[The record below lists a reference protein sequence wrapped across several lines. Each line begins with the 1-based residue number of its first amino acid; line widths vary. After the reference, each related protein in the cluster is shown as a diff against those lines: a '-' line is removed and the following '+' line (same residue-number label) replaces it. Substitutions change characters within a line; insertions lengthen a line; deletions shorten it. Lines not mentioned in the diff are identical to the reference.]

1 MKGFFRNFTGALY
14 DFNTLNFKSRRAVI
28 DITRSIQF
36 KDIGDVVRYD
46 KYYIT
51 DKETPDNLAYKL
63 YGDATKH
70 WIFYL
75 LNPNLKEGWPY
86 SDQEI
91 ERFIENKYGSYS
103 FLAFANEDVYSI
115 DFTGVDAS
123 SVEFYL
129 DPNSEPLDISL
140 YQFDYSRRAFI
151 ISQKPD
157 DTEWMT
163 SLETIYI
170 QLPNISNKISLMVNS
185 NNCRYLMKNA
195 IHSYS
200 SKSYR
205 DALENEDTSLNAIT
219 FEEYEIQINERKKF
233 IRVLN
238 TNDAEKVSQQYF
250 DILNNG

>member
-14 DFNTLNFKSRRAVI
+14 DFNTIDYKSRRAVV

-51 DKETPDNLAYKL
+51 SGETADNIAYKL

-70 WIFYL
+70 WILYL
-75 LNPNLKEGWPY
+75 LNPNLKEGWPCN
-86 SDQEI
+86 DQEI
-91 ERFIENKYGSYS
+91 EKFIENKYGSYS
-103 FLAFANEDVYSI
+103 FLAFANEDVYNI
-115 DFTGVDAS
+115 DFTGVDINQ
-123 SVEFYL
+123 VEFYL
-129 DPNSEPLDISL
+129 DPDSEPLNIDL
-140 YQFDYSRRAFI
+140 YQFDYNRRAFI
-151 ISQKPD
+151 ISQKQD
-157 DTEWMT
+157 DTEWMNN
-163 SLETIYI
+163 LETIYI
-170 QLPNISNKISLMVNS
+170 QLPNNSDKIALAINS

-195 IHSYS
+195 VHSYR

-205 DALENEDTSLNAIT
+205 DALISEDNTIIAIT
-219 FEEYEIQINERKKF
+219 FEEYEIERNERKKF

-238 TNDAEKVSQQYF
+238 ITDTEKISQQYF